1 MAYDPWTANEL
12 RRACE
17 IAADASLTWT
27 EVADALVDEH
37 YPARAPKAL
46 KWRLLAAGA
55 PRRTRDDGKLCRPDL
70 AERKAKPAMTTTT
83 TTKAPPPAPT
93 IPTTKAPSLRCIA
106 FDVAG
111 PCRVVV
117 HVGVD
122 GVRVDF
128 QPCED

>member
-46 KWRLLAAGA
+46 GARLLAAGA

-70 AERKAKPAMTTTT
+70 VERKAKPATTTT
-83 TTKAPPPAPT
+83 TTT
-93 IPTTKAPSLRCIA
+93 TTTKAPSLRCIA
-106 FDVAG
+106 FDVG
-111 PCRVVV
+111 SPCRVVV
-117 HVGVD
+117 HVGPD

>member
-46 KWRLLAAGA
+46 GARLLAAGA

-70 AERKAKPAMTTTT
+70 VERKN
-83 TTKAPPPAPT
+83 PPPAPT
-93 IPTTKAPSLRCIA
+93 TRTTKAPSLRCIA

-117 HVGVD
+117 HVGPD

-128 QPCED
+128 QPFED

>member
-46 KWRLLAAGA
+46 GARLLAAGA

-70 AERKAKPAMTTTT
+70 VERKAKPATTTT
-83 TTKAPPPAPT
+83 TT
-93 IPTTKAPSLRCIA
+93 IPTTKAPSLRCIVV
-106 FDVAG
+106 DVDS

-117 HVGVD
+117 HVGPD

>member
-27 EVADALVDEH
+27 EVAEALVDEH

-46 KWRLLAAGA
+46 GARLLAAGA

-70 AERKAKPAMTTTT
+70 VERKAKPATATTTT
-83 TTKAPPPAPT
+83 TT
-93 IPTTKAPSLRCIA
+93 TTKAPSLRCIA
-106 FDVAG
+106 FDVTS
-111 PCRVVV
+111 PRRVVV
-117 HVGVD
+117 HVGPD

>member
-46 KWRLLAAGA
+46 GARLLAAGA

-70 AERKAKPAMTTTT
+70 VERKVKPATPTTTT
-83 TTKAPPPAPT
+83 TTAT
-93 IPTTKAPSLRCIA
+93 PTTKAPSLRCIA

-117 HVGVD
+117 HVGPD

>member
-27 EVADALVDEH
+27 EVAEALVDEH

-46 KWRLLAAGA
+46 GARLLAAGA

-70 AERKAKPAMTTTT
+70 IERKAKPATTTT
-83 TTKAPPPAPT
+83 TTT
-93 IPTTKAPSLRCIA
+93 TTTKAPSLRCIVV
-106 FDVAG
+106 DVAS

-117 HVGVD
+117 HVGPD

>member
-27 EVADALVDEH
+27 EVGAALVDEH

-46 KWRLLAAGA
+46 GARLLAAGA
-55 PRRTRDDGKLCRPDL
+55 PRRTRDDGQLCRPDL
-70 AERKAKPAMTTTT
+70 VGRKNPPSAPTTP

-117 HVGVD
+117 HIGCD

>member
-46 KWRLLAAGA
+46 GARLLAAGA

-70 AERKAKPAMTTTT
+70 VERKAKPVMKTTTT
-83 TTKAPPPAPT
+83 T
-93 IPTTKAPSLRCIA
+93 PTTKAPSLRCIA
-106 FDVAG
+106 FDVAS

-117 HVGVD
+117 HIGCD

-128 QPCED
+128 QPVED

>member
-46 KWRLLAAGA
+46 GARQQPATA

-70 AERKAKPAMTTTT
+70 IERKAKPATTTT
-83 TTKAPPPAPT
+83 TT

-117 HVGVD
+117 HVGPD

>member
-1 MAYDPWTANEL
+1 MPYDPWTANEL

-27 EVADALVDEH
+27 EVGDALVDEH

-46 KWRLLAAGA
+46 GARLLAAGA

-70 AERKAKPAMTTTT
+70 VERKAKPATTTT
-83 TTKAPPPAPT
+83 TTIPT
-93 IPTTKAPSLRCIA
+93 IKAPSLRCIVV
-106 FDVAG
+106 DVAS

-117 HVGVD
+117 HVGPD

-128 QPCED
+128 QPVED

>member
-27 EVADALVDEH
+27 EVGDALVDEH

-46 KWRLLAAGA
+46 GARLLAAGA

-70 AERKAKPAMTTTT
+70 AERKAKPATATTTTTT
-83 TTKAPPPAPT
+83 TTKAP
-93 IPTTKAPSLRCIA
+93 
-106 FDVAG
+106 
-111 PCRVVV
+111 
-117 HVGVD
+117 
-122 GVRVDF
+122 
-128 QPCED
+128 

>member
-46 KWRLLAAGA
+46 GARLLAAGA

-70 AERKAKPAMTTTT
+70 VERKAQP
-83 TTKAPPPAPT
+83 APPPAPT

-117 HVGVD
+117 HVGPD

-128 QPCED
+128 QPFED

>member
-46 KWRLLAAGA
+46 GARLLAAGA

-70 AERKAKPAMTTTT
+70 VERKAKPATTTT
-83 TTKAPPPAPT
+83 TTT
-93 IPTTKAPSLRCIA
+93 TTTKAPSLRCIA

-117 HVGVD
+117 HVGPD

-128 QPCED
+128 QPFED

>member
-37 YPARAPKAL
+37 YPERAPKAL
-46 KWRLLAAGA
+46 GARLLAAGA

-70 AERKAKPAMTTTT
+70 VERKAKPATTTT
-83 TTKAPPPAPT
+83 TTT
-93 IPTTKAPSLRCIA
+93 PTTKAPSLRCIA

-117 HVGVD
+117 HVGPD